1 MTERGQRNRGGSTGS
16 SVRAFSL
23 IEMLLVIALIGM
35 FSTIFIVNFESLL
48 RMSEGQA
55 VEAAFWD
62 ASREA
67 RTRALL
73 ERRPQWLRFEKKE
86 SMFVVEEAGG
96 GNPKTFAIDRDGGDS
111 GVKVDV
117 AFQKKVPPNKFTLRQ
132 GELVDVRDIAAAR
145 FFPDGTCLPFQVAIE
160 VGGVETTIDIDPWT
174 GAQLLES
181 DED

>member
-1 MTERGQRNRGGSTGS
+1 MMERGERNRGGSADS
-16 SVRAFSL
+16 KVRAFSL

-48 RMSEGQA
+48 RVGEGQA
-55 VEAAFWD
+55 VEAAFWN

-73 ERRPQWLRFEKKE
+73 ERRPQWLRFEEKE
-86 SMFVVEEAGG
+86 ALFIVEEAGG
-96 GNPKTFAIDRDGGDS
+96 GNPETFAVDRDGWDP
-111 GVKVDV
+111 GVKLKV

-132 GELVDVRDIAAAR
+132 GELVDVRDIPAAR
-145 FFPDGTCLPFQVAIE
+145 FFPDGTCLPFQLAIE
-160 VGGVETTIDIDPWT
+160 VGGAESKIEIDPWT